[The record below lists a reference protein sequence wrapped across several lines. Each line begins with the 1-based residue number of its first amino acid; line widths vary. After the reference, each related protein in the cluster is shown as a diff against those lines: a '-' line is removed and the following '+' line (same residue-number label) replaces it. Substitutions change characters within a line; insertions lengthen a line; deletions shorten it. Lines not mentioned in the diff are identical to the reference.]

1 MCGCAPHWPAAASDG
16 SGRARDL
23 PAAAEQI
30 FDFSILADVY
40 KEDPSL
46 V

>member
-1 MCGCAPHWPAAASDG
+1 MAP
-16 SGRARDL
+16 ARPEKL

-30 FDFSILADVY
+30 FDVSLVADVY

>member
-1 MCGCAPHWPAAASDG
+1 LPPAASDA
-16 SGRARDL
+16 SGQARDL

-30 FDFSILADVY
+30 FDFSLVADVY

>member
-1 MCGCAPHWPAAASDG
+1 LPAAASDG
-16 SGRARDL
+16 SAQARDL
-23 PAAAEQI
+23 SAAAEQI
-30 FDFSILADVY
+30 FDVSLVADVY